1 MPATTTRTKPRGGIS
16 LLMEAFPT
24 SDEDYVPT
32 LEEDPALGLSHREK
46 MEILFAV
53 MLGLFLGALDQTI
66 VGPALPTIATD
77 LQGNDYYVW
86 AVTIYLLTSTISV
99 PFWGKLSD
107 LYGRKPIF
115 MAGIVIFL
123 VGSALSGL
131 SQNMGMLIL
140 FRGIQGIGA
149 GALFPVALAVIGDMF
164 TPQERGKYQ
173 GLFGAVFGI
182 AFIVGPLVG
191 GFLTEQVS
199 WHWIFYVNIPIGIVS
214 LIVIQRLL
222 PTVKTPR
229 ATRNF
234 DILGG
239 VIFTIAIAL
248 LLIGLT
254 NKGLVDSAT
263 GQLHLWT
270 DPSVGGLILAGII
283 GILMF
288 IGTETKTKE
297 PIIPLGLFRNRTY
310 SSSMVS
316 SFFAA
321 FAFFGAIV
329 FLPRWFQVVHDF
341 SPTYSGLAAL
351 PLMIGLIFSS
361 IVSGLVVAR
370 TGRYKWMLVGAIVLM
385 GISTLLMT
393 QLTADTPLPVVWAW
407 MFLAGLGV
415 GPTFSVFTI
424 VVQNAVPFH
433 VLGVATSNLTFFRQ
447 IGGTVALAFV
457 GTIFA
462 TSFQEQLGPQMVAAG
477 VPPNVMA
484 DFFAAV
490 QAGKIDFNVLT
501 GVGGVGQVIAGLVP
515 SAAPVIDALVQARD
529 AAFSLAVSQT
539 FWLGVAGS
547 AVAAVA
553 AATMHEHAL
562 RTSNADAVLAPAS
575 ARAGADR
582 PVAMPDGAAPAVSET
597 GRPTA

>member
-1 MPATTTRTKPRGGIS
+1 
-16 LLMEAFPT
+16 MEAYPA
-24 SDEDYVPT
+24 DVGDYVPS
-32 LEEDPALGLSHREK
+32 LEEDPALGLSHRQK

-66 VGPALPTIATD
+66 VGPALPTIVTQ
-77 LQGNDYYVW
+77 LSGNDYYVW

-115 MAGIVIFL
+115 MIGIVIFL
-123 VGSALSGL
+123 IGSALSGL

-140 FRGIQGIGA
+140 FRGIQGVGA
-149 GALFPVALAVIGDMF
+149 GSLFPVALAVIGDLF

-173 GLFGAVFGI
+173 GLFGAVFGV
-182 AFIVGPLVG
+182 AFVLGPLLG
-191 GFLTEQVS
+191 GFLTEQVT

-214 LIVIQRLL
+214 LVVIQRLL

-254 NKGLVDSAT
+254 NKGLVDQAT
-263 GQLHLWT
+263 KQLHQWT
-270 DPSVGGLILAGII
+270 DPSVGGLIVAGLIGVVLFILA
-283 GILMF
+283 
-288 IGTETKTKE
+288 EARAKE

-329 FLPRWFQVVHDF
+329 FLPRWFQVVQDY

-351 PLMIGLIFSS
+351 PLVIGLIFSS
-361 IVSGLVVAR
+361 IVSGLIVAR
-370 TGRYKWMLVGAIVLM
+370 TGRYKWLLVGSIALIGVA
-385 GISTLLMT
+385 TLFMT
-393 QLTADTPLPVVWAW
+393 QLNATTPVPIVWLW

-424 VVQNAVPFH
+424 VVQNAVPFS

-462 TSFQEQLGPQMVAAG
+462 TSFQEDLGPQMVLAG
-477 VPPNVMA
+477 VPQNVIN
-484 DFFAAV
+484 DFFTAV
-490 QAGKIDFNVLT
+490 QGGKIDFNVLT
-501 GVGGVGQVIAGLVP
+501 GVGGIGQAIIAAVP
-515 SAAPVIDALVQARD
+515 SAAPFVDAIVVARD

-539 FWLGVAGS
+539 FWLGVFGS
-547 AVAAVA
+547 AVAVVA
-553 AATMHEHAL
+553 AMAMQEHAL
-562 RTSNADAVLAPAS
+562 RTSNSQAVAGQPASTGARPAAPAS
-575 ARAGADR
+575 DGTAAAVSKADR
-582 PVAMPDGAAPAVSET
+582 PA
-597 GRPTA
+597 